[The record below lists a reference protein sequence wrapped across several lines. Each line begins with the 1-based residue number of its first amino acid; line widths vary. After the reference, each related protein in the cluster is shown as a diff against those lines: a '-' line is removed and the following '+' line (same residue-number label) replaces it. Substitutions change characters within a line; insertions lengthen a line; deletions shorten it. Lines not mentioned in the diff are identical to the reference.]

1 MPESNIAQPI
11 DTIVALSSP
20 AGFASRCIV
29 RISGPQALDLAKHF
43 FRSDNQLPGEVPGFT
58 WMDGTVLTEDI
69 PCRLYIMKAPLSY
82 TREDVL
88 EFHLPGNQNL
98 AEILLERFTARNPS
112 VRLAG
117 PGEFTRRALQNGRIS
132 LDQAQAVIAII
143 HAENRSELTA
153 AARQL
158 SGRIGREL
166 QGWRNRLRDLIA
178 AAEAELDYG
187 EEAGSFLDQAQS
199 IKTIN
204 ELRQELLAQIDPSA
218 NTVGIDSGRVRL
230 ALAGAVNAGKSLLYS
245 SLTGKRAL
253 VSAQKGT
260 TRDVREAPLLSAPSD
275 ISILDTAGL
284 DHLDGKLECLGQQA
298 AEKCWRN
305 SDAII
310 LLCDS
315 SAALSS
321 KGISPAIAAARQAGI
336 PIILVLSKIDL
347 PPILNEN
354 RLKVLLGKCPPLA
367 TARLSALTGEG
378 LDDFMQSLPDMI
390 HNGSIGRSPARALA
404 GTQRAAVLR
413 EVLDCL
419 DRATRAMTSGLGLAC
434 ASDDLLCASRV
445 IALHFEPQAGG
456 SQLDDEVINRIF
468 ERFCV
473 GK

>member
-1 MPESNIAQPI
+1 MPDSNTAPPIETIA
-11 DTIVALSSP
+11 ALSSP
-20 AGFASRCIV
+20 AGFARRCIV
-29 RISGPQALDLAKHF
+29 RISGPHALALAEHF
-43 FRSDNQLPGEVPGFT
+43 FRSDNLKPREFPGFT
-58 WMDGTVLTEDI
+58 WMDGTVLTENI

-98 AEILLERFTARNPS
+98 AEMLLERFTEQSPS
-112 VRLAG
+112 VRLAR

-143 HAENRSELTA
+143 QAENRSELTA

-166 QGWRNRLRDLIA
+166 QGWRLRLRDLIA

-187 EEAGSFLDQAQS
+187 EEAGSFLDPAQS
-199 IKTIN
+199 IRTIN
-204 ELRQELLAQIDPSA
+204 ELRRELLTHIDSSA

-253 VSAQKGT
+253 VSPQKGT
-260 TRDVREAPLLSAPSD
+260 TRDVREAPLISAPSD

-284 DHLDGKLECLGQQA
+284 DHADGKLERLGQQA

-305 SDAII
+305 ADAII

-321 KGISPAIAAARQAGI
+321 KAISPAIAAANQAGI
-336 PIILVLSKIDL
+336 PTILVLSKIDL
-347 PPILNEN
+347 PAVLDENLLND
-354 RLKVLLGKCPPLA
+354 LLRKCPPLA
-367 TARLSALTGEG
+367 TARLSSLTGEG
-378 LDDFMQSLPDMI
+378 LQDFMQLLPRMI
-390 HNGSIGRSPARALA
+390 HDGSIGRSPARALA

-419 DRATRAMTSGLGLAC
+419 DRAERAMVSGLGLAC

-456 SQLDDEVINRIF
+456 SQLDDDVINRIF